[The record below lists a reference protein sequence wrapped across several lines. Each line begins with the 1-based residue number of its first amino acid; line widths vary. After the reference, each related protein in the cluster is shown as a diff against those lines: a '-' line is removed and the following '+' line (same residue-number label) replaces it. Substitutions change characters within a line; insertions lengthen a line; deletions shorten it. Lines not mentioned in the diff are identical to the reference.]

1 MKFVCKDNYNG
12 NIFTTIK
19 GKNTFFGCFYS
30 IIIVTLQM
38 NFRKME
44 QKDIFN
50 SIRNVTEKLKTADV
64 NIPSIC
70 EKTIDRAEIKES
82 VKLFRSVV
90 FANYFGAVDI
100 STSLSRLYTLLSR
113 QIDFIGNIFSME
125 LPETGQQLAQ
135 NFIDEIPNLRSVLG
149 TDVKAVFD
157 GDPAAVSHE
166 EVILC
171 YPTIV
176 AMVHYRM
183 AHALHRLGVP
193 ILPRIITELAHSL
206 TGIDIH
212 PGAQIG
218 EYFCIDHGT
227 GVVIGETCIIG
238 NHVQLYQG
246 VTLGAKSFKFD
257 ENGNPINLPRHPI
270 IEDNVIVYS
279 NTSILGRIRIG
290 HDTIVGGNVWLTED
304 LPPYSKYFQSKGER

>member
-1 MKFVCKDNYNG
+1 
-12 NIFTTIK
+12 
-19 GKNTFFGCFYS
+19 
-30 IIIVTLQM
+30 M

-125 LPETGQQLAQ
+125 LPGTGQQLAQ
-135 NFIDEIPNLRSVLG
+135 NFIDEIPNLRNVLG

>member
-1 MKFVCKDNYNG
+1 
-12 NIFTTIK
+12 
-19 GKNTFFGCFYS
+19 
-30 IIIVTLQM
+30 
-38 NFRKME
+38 ME
-44 QKDIFN
+44 QNDIFN
-50 SIRNVTEKLKTADV
+50 SIRQVSEKLSVADG

-90 FANYFGAVDI
+90 FGNYFGTVDI

-125 LPETGQQLAQ
+125 LPETGQKLAQ
-135 NFIDEIPNLRSVLG
+135 KFIDGIPELRRVLG

-157 GDPAAVSHE
+157 GDPAAVSYE

-176 AMVHYRM
+176 AMIHYRM
-183 AHALHRLGVP
+183 AHSLHKLGIP

-290 HDTIVGGNVWLTED
+290 HDTIIGGNVWLTED
-304 LPPYSKYFQSKGER
+304 LPPYSKYFQSKGVR

>member
-1 MKFVCKDNYNG
+1 MHLNYQ
-12 NIFTTIK
+12 I
-19 GKNTFFGCFYS
+19 
-30 IIIVTLQM
+30 
-38 NFRKME
+38 ME

-50 SIRNVTEKLKTADV
+50 SIRNVTEQLSKVDV

-70 EKTIDRAEIKES
+70 EKTIDRAEIKEA

-90 FANYFGAVDI
+90 FANYFGSADV

-113 QIDFIGNIFSME
+113 QIDFIGNIFEME
-125 LPETGQQLAQ
+125 LPGSGQQLAQ
-135 NFIDEIPNLRSVLG
+135 RFIDAIPDLRRVLG

-176 AMVHYRM
+176 AMIHYRM
-183 AHALHRLGVP
+183 AHALHKLGVP

-270 IEDNVIVYS
+270 LEDNVVVYS
-279 NTSILGRIRIG
+279 NTSILGRITIG

-304 LPPYSKYFQSKGER
+304 LPPYSKYFQSKGVK